1 MKILKDIFK
10 VALSNI
16 TTILSG
22 VVVGFLV
29 PKILS
34 VEGYGLY
41 KTFTLYASYLGLF
54 TLGMVDGIVLKYG
67 AKNYNELDRSQFRAY
82 FKWCMLL
89 QGFFT
94 LSAVVASVIIGGDYG
109 FILMLLG
116 LNLLATN
123 FLGYFQQ
130 ISQITQRFNEYS
142 IRKVLLSVFSIVFV
156 IVLFLLYKNGYAISF
171 RLYGGG
177 VVSFNFILL
186 MWYFFTYRDIC
197 FGKGLPLLGSFRR
210 VLGLMAEGLPLMFA
224 NLSSILV
231 LSLDRQFVNVLFTTT
246 EYAIY
251 AFAYSMMSLVAV
263 ATSAISMVLY
273 PFLKRM
279 DVGQFKDAYN
289 KFLILITVFV
299 FGMASCFYPLRI
311 IVEWILPKYID
322 SLQIFKIIIPGV
334 AISSAIHV
342 IMHNYYKTLGQNKK
356 YFNINLIVLLI
367 SVVTNLLAYELFGT
381 MESISIASVIT
392 ILIWYILADRI
403 LKNKCKSNIIKNLSY
418 ILTMIFVFY
427 RIAPLQNA
435 YLGFVAYLTVFFIIS
450 MIFYRSEIQYMKKIF
465 LTK

>member
-22 VVVGFLV
+22 VVVGFVV

-41 KTFTLYASYLGLF
+41 KTFTLYVSYLGLF

-67 AKNYNELDRSQFRAY
+67 AKNYNELDRSLFRAF

-89 QGFFT
+89 QVFFMM
-94 LSAVVASVIIGGDYG
+94 SAVIAGFVISGEHG
-109 FILMLLG
+109 FILSLLG
-116 LNLLATN
+116 LNLMATN

-142 IRKVLLSVFSIVFV
+142 VRKILLSVSSIILVV
-156 IVLFLLYKNGYAISF
+156 VLFVLYKTGHVVSY

-177 VVSFNFILL
+177 VVFFNFILL
-186 MWYFFTYRDIC
+186 IWYLFTYRDIC
-197 FGKGLPLLGSFRR
+197 FGKSFSLLGSLRPA
-210 VLGLMAEGLPLMFA
+210 LGLVAEGVPLMFA
-224 NLSSILV
+224 NLNSILI
-231 LSLDRQFVNVLFTTT
+231 LSLDRQFVNILFTTT

-279 DVGQFKDAYN
+279 DVSQFKEAYN

-299 FGMASCFYPLRI
+299 FGIVSFFYPLKI
-311 IVEWILPKYID
+311 VVEWILPKYID
-322 SLQIFKIIIPGV
+322 SLHIFKIIIPGI

-342 IMHNYYKTLGQNKK
+342 IMHNYYKTLGINKK
-356 YFNINLIVLLI
+356 YFIISLIVLI
-367 SVVTNLLAYELFGT
+367 VSAVANFLAYELFGT
-381 MESISIASVIT
+381 MESISIASLIT
-392 ILIWYILADRI
+392 IIFWYVLADRS
-403 LKNKCKSNIIKNLSY
+403 LKNECESKIKKNILY
-418 ILTMIFVFY
+418 ILIMLFVFY
-427 RIAPLQNA
+427 QITSLQNA
-435 YLGFVAYLTVFFIIS
+435 YLGFITYLTVFSIVSIL
-450 MIFYRSEIQYMKKIF
+450 FYRREILYMRRIF
-465 LTK
+465 LAK